1 MTGKMRARAAGAG
14 GANGTGVKLEI
25 GGSQLSPCDKVKVAQ
40 DMNRP
45 CHRLRRPKWP
55 QDVFTLLA
63 SRLTAAVGVYAE
75 VAESRQARLE
85 AMYATKAEFAHTL
98 AAYRKARDA
107 YHTACQSVQTAKARL
122 GDAQRLYDNAFRDAY
137 ADWCARQPQSDH
149 IDRLQAVRELALI
162 RGVPMAQM
170 ARLLGYR
177 AERTPHEVAEDLHR
191 YLTGT
196 PVYLI
201 ARERGISRQAVYD
214 RFRHQKVS
222 AMRSAPH
229 TREGLNSG
237 TRGR

>member
-1 MTGKMRARAAGAG
+1 
-14 GANGTGVKLEI
+14 
-25 GGSQLSPCDKVKVAQ
+25 
-40 DMNRP
+40 
-45 CHRLRRPKWP
+45 
-55 QDVFTLLA
+55 
-63 SRLTAAVGVYAE
+63 
-75 VAESRQARLE
+75 
-85 AMYATKAEFAHTL
+85 
-98 AAYRKARDA
+98 
-107 YHTACQSVQTAKARL
+107 
-122 GDAQRLYDNAFRDAY
+122 
-137 ADWCARQPQSDH
+137 
-149 IDRLQAVRELALI
+149 
-162 RGVPMAQM
+162 MAQM